1 VVPLEA
7 PVPTSSTGDG
17 WTCNICSSPS
27 AVPLAEVS
35 REVSSCPGCGSTL
48 RWRAV
53 VAALSINLFGRSLTL
68 DTFPLSPRLKGV
80 GMSDW
85 EGYGDR
91 LARRMG
97 YTNTFLHKEPVL
109 DITEPVP
116 ADLAGACDFVISS
129 EVLEHVDP
137 PWQRSLEHLHQLLV
151 PGGLLVLTVPY
162 KLEGPTEEHFP
173 ELHEYKVVELGSR
186 RVLLNRTRAGVLQV
200 YDDPVFHDAAG
211 STLEMRLFAVG
222 DLLAGLEAAGFSARV
237 WDDPTPQHG
246 IVWNEPWSIPIVARR
261 SAAQS
266 ES

>member
-1 VVPLEA
+1 
-7 PVPTSSTGDG
+7 
-17 WTCNICSSPS
+17 
-27 AVPLAEVS
+27 
-35 REVSSCPGCGSTL
+35 
-48 RWRAV
+48 
-53 VAALSINLFGRSLTL
+53 
-68 DTFPLSPRLKGV
+68 
-80 GMSDW
+80 
-85 EGYGDR
+85 
-91 LARRMG
+91 
-97 YTNTFLHKEPVL
+97 
-109 DITEPVP
+109 
-116 ADLAGACDFVISS
+116 
-129 EVLEHVDP
+129 VLEHVDP